1 MAVTPASDR
10 SEHQSPEPPPGP
22 NRGRE
27 NPGAFLVCVCDPASV
42 FCISREPKV
51 FLVFG
56 GVCGAE
62 FGHYHEIIAM
72 VRAEESSELFAGR
85 GEAVDQLGL
94 VMALLLCVC
103 WEEPRSV

>member
-1 MAVTPASDR
+1 MIAR
-10 SEHQSPEPPPGP
+10 SIRALSHLQGP
-22 NRGRE
+22 TEGE
-27 NPGAFLVCVCDPASV
+27 KIQVLFWCVCDPASV

-51 FLVFG
+51 SLVFG

-72 VRAEESSELFAGR
+72 VRAEESSELCAGR

-94 VMALLLCVC
+94 VMALLLYVC